1 MLRIHDH
8 MANDALEGLFVTISW
23 LHNKIK
29 TLELPLKSK
38 ISILKLKRVLGVIIQ
53 VREFKKRMKNHI
65 QIYMNLNCTFTFIEN
80 MYAFP
85 PEDETTFDL
94 SKLTMFGRKQ
104 Q

>member
-1 MLRIHDH
+1 
-8 MANDALEGLFVTISW
+8 
-23 LHNKIK
+23 
-29 TLELPLKSK
+29 
-38 ISILKLKRVLGVIIQ
+38 
-53 VREFKKRMKNHI
+53 
-65 QIYMNLNCTFTFIEN
+65 MNLNCTFTLNEN